1 MLFVSSCWSV
11 NEEDSIVFSCS
22 SITASAISGNDDDD
36 MGDEAEVIERAF
48 DEIPVGPPTA
58 RKPTPKAWTVSIITT
73 AIISRTETTTPDP
86 EYWAE
91 KPSFMFNRRRRRRRC
106 ASAEV
111 AVESCS
117 FVILKGFQG
126 LLPVPVN
133 KSKVLPKHKNEKRI
147 DWSDDKRV

>member
-1 MLFVSSCWSV
+1 M
-11 NEEDSIVFSCS
+11 FSCS

-48 DEIPVGPPTA
+48 DEIPLGPLMA

-73 AIISRTETTTPDP
+73 AIISRTETTTPGP
-86 EYWAE
+86 EYWVE
-91 KPSFMFNRRRRRRRC
+91 KPSFTFNRRRRRRRC

-111 AVESCS
+111 AVEI
-117 FVILKGFQG
+117 VILKGFQG